1 MPRHHLADLTVEP
14 ADPWTAAHQ
23 AALQQRRG
31 HPGQRAAGA
40 GPTNQLVF
48 SHRVLVTLVI
58 LRFQLPHQVLAV
70 LYGVDRATI
79 TRAIHEIRPLLAGR
93 GFTVPGQPGLR
104 LGSLAAPHRHGHR

>member
-1 MPRHHLADLTVEP
+1 
-14 ADPWTAAHQ
+14 
-23 AALQQRRG
+23 
-31 HPGQRAAGA
+31 
-40 GPTNQLVF
+40 
-48 SHRVLVTLVI
+48 VLVTLVI
-58 LRFQLPHQVLAV
+58 LRFQLPHQALAV